1 MDEFNKNN
9 TGRREGDEAERNT
22 ETARQPESN
31 DSSYYYS
38 YGPFSSINAEDKRAQ
53 NGMHHRTEV
62 EVTEPAPV
70 KPVPTLHSNASRDYQ
85 NSNRNRQE
93 GNWQFKQKKPK
104 STLKTAFLSFLA
116 GMLVITVLMYTADR
130 MNLFTGNAAESAT
143 AAVQNDSPS
152 ASSSNSGSNAIP
164 AVMPAGT
171 ADVQSVVKTASPAVV
186 KIETL
191 ARQTSGSRR
200 NSQFDDP
207 LYQYFFGDSFG
218 GSSQNNSGSQSGQ
231 LQPLGIGSGFV
242 FDKSGYILTNNHVIE
257 GADVVQVTV
266 EGNNKPYEAKV
277 LGKSADLD
285 LAVLKIEGDN
295 NFPTVSLGDSD
306 QAQVGE
312 WMVAIGNPE
321 GFEHTVTAGV
331 LSAKDRTIT
340 INDEST
346 GQPSE
351 YKNLIQTDA
360 SINPGNSGGPLL
372 NLQGQVIGMNVAVSA
387 DAQGIGFAIPS
398 KTIKGVLEQLKNNQE
413 IPQEP
418 VPFIGA
424 SLIDLT
430 SEVANQMGTSLAEGS
445 VVGEIV
451 YKSPAYDADLR
462 PYDIIIGANGKN
474 YATAQDLIEFIQS
487 QKVGDTITLNIE
499 RNGQK
504 MDLTVKIGNKNDFTT
519 QTDQNSNQ

>member
-1 MDEFNKNN
+1 MMDEFNKNN
-9 TGRREGDEAERNT
+9 NTGRREEDAPERNN
-22 ETARQPESN
+22 ETGRQPEGN

-38 YGPFSSINAEDKRAQ
+38 YGPFSSMNTEDKRTNTSMQ
-53 NGMHHRTEV
+53 DRTEV

-70 KPVPTLHSNASRDYQ
+70 KPVPKLYSNISQEY
-85 NSNRNRQE
+85 SNRNRQE

-104 STLKTAFLSFLA
+104 SVFKTAFLSFVA

-130 MNLFTGNAAESAT
+130 INLFTGDTAESASVPT
-143 AAVQNDSPS
+143 SSQST
-152 ASSSNSGSNAIP
+152 SSSSSGSGSSAIP

-191 ARQTSGSRR
+191 ARQSSSSRR

-207 LYQYFFGDSFG
+207 LFQYFFGDSFG
-218 GSSQNNSGSQSGQ
+218 NRSSNNSGSQSGQ
-231 LQPLGIGSGFV
+231 LQPLGIGSGFI

-266 EGNNKPYEAKV
+266 EGTNKPYEAKV

-285 LAVLKIEGDN
+285 LAVLKIEGN

-346 GQPSE
+346 GQPNE

-372 NLQGQVIGMNVAVSA
+372 NLNGQVIGMNVAVSA

-398 KTIKGVLEQLKNNQE
+398 NTIKNVLDQLKNNQE
-413 IPQEP
+413 IPKEP

-430 SEVANQMGTSLAEGS
+430 PQVASQMGTSLKEGS
-445 VVGEIV
+445 VVGEVV

-462 PYDIIIGANGKN
+462 PYDIITGANGKN
-474 YATAQDLIEFIQS
+474 YATAQELIDFIQS
-487 QKVGDTITLNIE
+487 QKVGGSITLNIE

-504 MDLTVKIGNKNDFTT
+504 MDLTVKIGNKNDF
-519 QTDQNSNQ
+519 QSQLNQNSGQ

>member
-1 MDEFNKNN
+1 MMDEFNKNN
-9 TGRREGDEAERNT
+9 SAGRRAENESAPNK
-22 ETARQPESN
+22 ETAQQPKGN

-38 YGPFSSINAEDKRAQ
+38 YGPFSSMNAEDKHTYNDVQ
-53 NGMHHRTEV
+53 NRTEV
-62 EVTEPAPV
+62 EVTEPVPV
-70 KPVPTLHSNASRDYQ
+70 KSVPLLHSSVSRD
-85 NSNRNRQE
+85 STNRNHQE
-93 GNWQFKQKKPK
+93 TNWQFKQKKTK
-104 STLKTAFLSFLA
+104 SMFKTAFLSFVA

-130 MNLFTGNAAESAT
+130 MNLFTGGESQYA
-143 AAVQNDSPS
+143 S
-152 ASSSNSGSNAIP
+152 ASTGSQSSSGGSSNVVS

-171 ADVQSVVKTASPAVV
+171 ADVRSVVKSASPAVV

-191 ARQTSGSRR
+191 ARQSGNSRR
-200 NSQFDDP
+200 NSQFNDP
-207 LYQYFFGDSFG
+207 LFQYFFGDSFG
-218 GSSQNNSGSQSGQ
+218 NSGSSNNGGQSGQ
-231 LQPLGIGSGFV
+231 LQPLGIGSGFI

-257 GADVVQVTV
+257 GSDVVQVTV
-266 EGNNKPYEAKV
+266 QGTNKPYEAKV

-285 LAVLKIEGDN
+285 IAVLKIEGND
-295 NFPTVSLGDSD
+295 FPTVSLGNSD

-340 INDEST
+340 INDEAT
-346 GQPSE
+346 GQPVE

-372 NLQGQVIGMNVAVSA
+372 DLNGQVIGMNVAVSA

-398 KTIKGVLEQLKNNQE
+398 STIKNVLDQLKNNKE
-413 IPQEP
+413 IPKEP

-430 SEVANQMGTSLAEGS
+430 PRVASQMGTSLKEGS

-451 YKSPAYDADLR
+451 YKSPAYEADLR

-474 YATAQDLIEFIQS
+474 YATAKDLIKFIQS
-487 QKVGDTITLNIE
+487 QKVGGTMTLNID

-504 MDLTVKIGNKNDFTT
+504 MNLTVKIGNKNDFKS
-519 QTDQNSNQ
+519 QLNQNSGQ